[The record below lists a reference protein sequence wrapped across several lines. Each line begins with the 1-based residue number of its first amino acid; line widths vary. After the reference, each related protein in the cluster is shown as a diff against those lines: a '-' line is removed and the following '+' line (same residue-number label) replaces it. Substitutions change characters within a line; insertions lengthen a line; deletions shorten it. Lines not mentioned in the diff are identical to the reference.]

1 MQLLVK
7 SAFLL
12 LAGLVF
18 FAIAGLVATWAPD
31 KTVEELKRRWA
42 PPPSQFLEIDGLR
55 VHLRDEGPRDD
66 PVPVVLIH
74 GTSDSLHTWDGWAAV
89 LQRQRRVIRFDLP
102 GFGLTGPDQDNDYS
116 TARYVKFVAAVLDR
130 LGVQRCVLAGN
141 SLGGQI
147 AWEAALVMPA
157 RVRQLVLVDAGGYA
171 LQPNAVPLAFTLAR
185 SHQVRWML
193 EYVLPRGLVQSS
205 LRNVYGDPSKVTPE
219 LIDRYYDMALRAGN
233 RRALGYRIDAGLA
246 GDSARIR
253 ALTVPTLIIWGGRD
267 HLIPLQF
274 GQQFARDITGSRL
287 AVFDDLGHLPQQEDP
302 LRTVAEVQ
310 KFLGLRPLNR
320 GTGPNG

>member
-31 KTVEELKRRWA
+31 KTVEELKGRWA

-66 PVPVVLIH
+66 PVPIVLIH

-116 TARYVKFVAAVLDR
+116 AARYVKFVAAVLDR

-147 AWEAALVMPA
+147 AWSVAAAMPD
-157 RVRQLVLVDAGGYA
+157 RVDKLILVDASGY
-171 LQPNAVPLAFTLAR
+171 PPESVTTPRSIPLGFRIASMPWAR
-185 SHQVRWML
+185 PLMEHT
-193 EYVLPRGLVQSS
+193 LPRGIVQSS
-205 LRNVYGDPSKVTPE
+205 VRNVYGDPAKVTPE
-219 LIDRYYDMALRAGN
+219 LVDLYFAMALRAGN
-233 RRALGYRIDAGLA
+233 RAALGRRMDQGYT
-246 GDSARIR
+246 GDVSQLKKIA
-253 ALTVPTLIIWGGRD
+253 APTLVLWGGKDKLVPTE
-267 HLIPLQF
+267 F
-274 GQQFARDITGSRL
+274 GPRFVRDIPNAKL
-287 AVFDDLGHLPQQEDP
+287 VVFDELGHVPQEEDP
-302 LRTVAEVQ
+302 ARTVAEV
-310 KFLGLRPLNR
+310 KRFLGL
-320 GTGPNG
+320 